1 MRKELLFWGLILL
14 TIAFRFFTTRPVFV
28 SGDLVKISSRVLTE
42 PVNYDD
48 SQYLRL
54 YGLKIYLPLF
64 PEISYGDF
72 IVVRGTVDGDKL
84 INPKLISHEVSKN
97 FLISFRGRLLS
108 FYKKTLPKRHAA
120 LVAGVV
126 LGSKEGIDSKF
137 WEMLKIS
144 GTAHVVVASGM
155 NVSLVGGF
163 ALILFLTFLSRKK
176 ATIAS
181 LFFIWIYAFLAG
193 FDAPIIRAAVMGS
206 IAFLAVGLGRLNVSW
221 RALFLSAS
229 IMLII
234 KPIWV
239 QDLGFILSFVA
250 TASLMLFEGKIN
262 RLIHF
267 VPSIFKEGLST
278 SLAAQIGVAPILYAT
293 FGQFNVLSPLIN
305 ALVLWVIAPLTIVGM
320 VAGLIGLV
328 IPSLGKVLLYLIY
341 PLSAWFVWIVEI
353 FS

>member
-1 MRKELLFWGLILL
+1 MKKDFFFWGLILL
-14 TIAFRFFTTRPVFV
+14 IFLFRYETTRPIY
-28 SGDLVKISSRVLTE
+28 STGDTVKISSKVLTE

-54 YGLKIYLPLF
+54 FDLKIYLPLF
-64 PEISYGDF
+64 PKISYGDY
-72 IVVRGTVDGDKL
+72 VVVKGVVDEGRL
-84 INPKLISHEVSKN
+84 NNPKLISHQTSKN
-97 FLISFRGRLLS
+97 ILITFRKKLLN
-108 FYKKTLPKRHAA
+108 FYNKTLPKRHAA

-126 LGSKEGIDSKF
+126 LGSKEGIDTKF
-137 WEMLKIS
+137 WEMLKTS

-206 IAFLAVGLGRLNVSW
+206 IAFVAVGLGRLNTSW

-234 KPIWV
+234 KPVWV

-250 TASLMLFEGKIN
+250 TASLMLFESKIS
-262 RLIHF
+262 RLIYF
-267 VPSIFKEGLST
+267 VPSILKEGLST
-278 SLAAQIGVAPILYAT
+278 SLAAQIGVAPILYIT
-293 FGQFNVLSPLIN
+293 FGQFNILSPVIN
-305 ALVLWVIAPLTIVGM
+305 ALVLWAIAPITIVGM
-320 VAGLIGLV
+320 AAGLIGLIV
-328 IPSLGKVLLYLIY
+328 PVLGKILLYLIY